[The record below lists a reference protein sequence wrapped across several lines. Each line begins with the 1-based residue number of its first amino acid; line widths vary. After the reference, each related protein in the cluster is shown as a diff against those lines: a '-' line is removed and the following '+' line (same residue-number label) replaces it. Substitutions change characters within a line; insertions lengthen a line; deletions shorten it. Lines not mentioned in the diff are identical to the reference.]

1 VTFTM
6 IHRPDRPDS
15 TEKLLREAA
24 ASEAATHRLALYL
37 GTTDDRV
44 RDNPSA
50 AMLAALSRLPARHPL
65 RRERDRLVI
74 ESVRTLAR
82 DLPESAPRRSRI
94 LSRLSEVSRQARQ
107 ENWPADAW
115 HGRGR

>member
-1 VTFTM
+1 M
-6 IHRPDRPDS
+6 IYRPDRPDS
-15 TEKLLREAA
+15 TDALLREAA

-44 RDNPSA
+44 RENPSA
-50 AMLAALSRLPARHPL
+50 AMLAALSKLPARHPL

-82 DLPESAPRRSRI
+82 DLPEDAPRRSGI
-94 LSRLSEVSRQARQ
+94 LSHLSEVSRQARE
-107 ENWPADAW
+107 ENWPTDTW
-115 HGRGR
+115 RGRGR